1 MPVTTQQ
8 YEKSLTA
15 APPLCEQLRIRDL
28 MDDVAIQLDGSFV
41 AGYELSGQHSYYAS
55 DEMRNRAKNG
65 LEALVRSLPE
75 RSMRMQVRF
84 EIAEGTGD
92 LVSRYNREQRNESPV
107 LQAIDRLHADS
118 WRSRDREGLYLRH
131 WLHAYFIW
139 NPRIHHQSPDL
150 EWKRRM
156 RSSGGGLSAS
166 KCIERTRR
174 EHEGLLAEFNSLM
187 AGVEATLQATG
198 MAMRRMT
205 HEAIFLEVKRA
216 LNPLAEDIVRYR
228 SPERSLIYES
238 ARSQMANANIEDETD
253 DYLKL
258 AGLLYSWITLKD
270 LPDATFPGILREL
283 ALMDFPLVV
292 NAEVILPDQ
301 AKMVKHYKSRLRKML
316 AAQRDFHGG
325 FRINVDAQVAEGQLM
340 KVLENLISSSL
351 KSCHIS
357 LIVAVRTS
365 KPARNR
371 LEREEAE
378 RILADR
384 RQRVLHAITRMNG
397 ARGIPETLAQKRL
410 FFAGL
415 PAMAGENKRELDALT
430 LNAADLL
437 PVEMPW
443 RGTPHSPLILFE
455 TPQRHLIPF
464 SPFDSSLGDANM
476 LVMAKSGGGKTFMAQ
491 LFLLMMARA
500 NPLIS
505 ILERGDS
512 YRPLVELM
520 GGRVIDVDLEGSETL
535 NPWDL
540 PAGETAPS
548 KDKIAFLKNLTR
560 HMVGE
565 SPGSDTSLL
574 DNLISDAIARTYKR
588 CAMRYSNPIP
598 TFNDL
603 REELAQWRDEERMQR
618 TIDEAKLA
626 AIKLRSWT
634 GEKGIYAKLFDA
646 PTTMKIDSNWLFFN
660 VEGLSSDPKLEIAM
674 SMLIANAMATRAAGR
689 TGQPSITVLDECWSL
704 LDSPTL
710 APEVVQLFRTARKRN
725 SSVWGI
731 SQTVEDFVGTEFQPR
746 EHGPGI
752 LKNVTTKI
760 IGQQPGDAAPLVSH
774 LALNPVA
781 LNEIKLFNAPRKGQY
796 AEALLVLGEKA
807 DTTQTIRIVPT
818 ALDYWVC
825 TTFPRERRYRAW
837 FLKKAGQRPLLD
849 CYMGLAQKFPEG
861 LAAVAPLPDELSGEV
876 NATLAEGGVNMSRS
890 CG

>member
-1 MPVTTQQ
+1 MPVTLQQ
-8 YEKSLTA
+8 YEKSLS

-28 MDDVAIQLDGSFV
+28 LDNVAIQIDGSFV
-41 AGYELSGQHSYYAS
+41 AGYELSGVHSYYAS
-55 DEMRNRAKNG
+55 DEMRNRDKNG

-84 EIAEGTGD
+84 EISEGYGD

-107 LQAIDRLHADS
+107 LQAVDRVHADL
-118 WRSRDREGLYLRH
+118 WRRRESDGLYLRH
-131 WLHAYFIW
+131 FLHAYFIW
-139 NPRIHHQSPDL
+139 NPRIHHQSPDF
-150 EWKRRM
+150 EWKKKMRRT
-156 RSSGGGLSAS
+156 SASLSAT

-174 EHEGLLAEFNSLM
+174 EHGDLLAEFNSLM
-187 AGVEATLQATG
+187 AGVEATLQATS
-198 MAMRRMT
+198 MVIRRMT
-205 HEAIFLEVKRA
+205 HDTIFREVKRA
-216 LNPLAEDIVRYR
+216 LYPLGDDAVPYR
-228 SPERSLIYES
+228 SPETSLVYES
-238 ARSQMANANIEDETD
+238 ARRQMANVNIEDETD
-253 DYLKL
+253 DHLKIG
-258 AGLLYSWITLKD
+258 GLLYAWISLKD

-283 ALMDFPLVV
+283 MLMDFPLVV
-292 NAEVILPDQ
+292 NAEVNLPDQ
-301 AKMVKHYKSRLRKML
+301 AKMVKHYKSRLRKMS

-325 FRINVDAQVAEGQLM
+325 FRINVDAQVAENQLM
-340 KVLENLISSSL
+340 KVLQDLISSSL
-351 KSCHIS
+351 KSCQMS
-357 LIVAVRTS
+357 LLVAVRTS
-365 KPARNR
+365 RPPGNR
-371 LEREEAE
+371 LERDEAE
-378 RILADR
+378 RTLADR
-384 RQRVLHAITRMNG
+384 RQRVLHAIARMNG
-397 ARGIPETLAQKRL
+397 SRGIPESLAQKRL
-410 FFAGL
+410 FFGGL
-415 PAMAGENKRELDALT
+415 PAMAGENKRELDVLT
-430 LNAADLL
+430 LHAADLL

-443 RGTPHSPLILFE
+443 EGTPNSPLMLFE
-455 TPQRHLIPF
+455 TPHHQLIPF
-464 SPFDSSLGDANM
+464 SPFDTSLGDANM
-476 LVMAKSGGGKTFMAQ
+476 LIMAKSGGGKTFMAQ

-520 GGRVIDVDLEGSETL
+520 GGRVIEVDLEGSETL

-540 PAGETAPS
+540 PPGETSPG

-560 HMVGE
+560 HMLGD

-588 CAMRYSNPIP
+588 CAIRYSNPIP

-646 PTTMKIDSNWLFFN
+646 PTSLKIDSNWLFFD
-660 VEGLSSDPKLEIAM
+660 VEGLSSDPRLETAM
-674 SMLIANAMATRAAGR
+674 SMLIANVMATRAAGR
-689 TGQPSITVLDECWSL
+689 RGQPSITVLDECWSL
-704 LDSPTL
+704 LDSPSL

-752 LKNVTTKI
+752 LKNATTKI
-760 IGQQPGDAAPLVSH
+760 VGQQPGDVGPLATH
-774 LALNPVA
+774 LSLNPVA

-796 AEALLVLGEKA
+796 AEVLLVLGDKA

-818 ALDYWVC
+818 PLDYWIC
-825 TTFPRERRYRAW
+825 TTFPRERRYRTW
-837 FLKKAGQRPLLD
+837 FLKTREHQPLLD
-849 CYMGLAQKFPEG
+849 SYRELGQKFPQG
-861 LAAVAPLPDELSGEV
+861 LADVKPLAEELSGEV
-876 NATLAEGGVNMSRS
+876 NTAFRESTR
-890 CG
+890 

>member
-1 MPVTTQQ
+1 VPVTTQQ
-8 YEKSLTA
+8 YQKSLS

-28 MDDVAIQLDGSFV
+28 LDDVAIRLDGSFV
-41 AGYELSGQHSYYAS
+41 AAYELSGHHSYYAS
-55 DEMRNRAKNG
+55 DDTRNRAKSG

-92 LVSRYNREQRNESPV
+92 LVSRYNREQCNQSPV
-107 LQAIDRLHADS
+107 LQTIDRLHADA

-156 RSSGGGLSAS
+156 RSSGGGLSAM

-174 EHEGLLAEFNSLM
+174 EHEDLLAEFNSLM
-187 AGVEATLQATG
+187 AGVETTLQATG

-205 HEAIFLEVKRA
+205 HDDIFLEVKRA
-216 LNPLAEDIVRYR
+216 LNPLAEDVVRYR
-228 SPERSLIYES
+228 FPERSLVYES
-238 ARSQMANANIEDETD
+238 ARSQIANVNIEDETD

-258 AGLLYSWITLKD
+258 GGLLYCWITLKD
-270 LPDATFPGILREL
+270 LPDATSPGMLREL

-351 KSCHIS
+351 KSCQIS

-365 KPARNR
+365 RPVRNR

-415 PAMAGENKRELDALT
+415 PTMAGENKRDLDALT

-443 RGTPHSPLILFE
+443 GGTPHSPLILFE
-455 TPQRHLIPF
+455 TPQRQLIPF

-476 LVMAKSGGGKTFMAQ
+476 LIMAKSGGGKTFMAQ

-512 YRPLVELM
+512 YQPLVELM
-520 GGRVIDVDLEGSETL
+520 GGRVIDVDLEGNETL

-540 PAGETAPS
+540 PAGDTTPS
-548 KDKIAFLKNLTR
+548 KDKIAFLKNLAR
-560 HMVGE
+560 HMLGE

-574 DNLISDAIARTYKR
+574 DNLISDAIGRTYKR
-588 CAMRYSNPIP
+588 CAIRYSNPIP

-634 GEKGIYAKLFDA
+634 GDKGIYAKLFDA

-760 IGQQPGDAAPLVSH
+760 IGQQPGDTAPLVSH

-781 LNEIKLFNAPRKGQY
+781 LNEVKLFNAPRKGQY

-807 DTTQTIRIVPT
+807 ETTQTIRIVPT
-818 ALDYWVC
+818 SVDYWVC

-837 FLKKAGQRPLLD
+837 FLKKEGRRPLLHS
-849 CYMGLAQKFPEG
+849 YLELAQKFPNG
-861 LAAVAPLPDELSGEV
+861 LAGLATLPEEHSGEV
-876 NATLAEGGVNMSRS
+876 NAALAEGGS
-890 CG
+890 

>member
-1 MPVTTQQ
+1 MPVTLQQ
-8 YEKSLTA
+8 HEKSLS
-15 APPLCEQLRIRDL
+15 APALCEQLRIRDL
-28 MDDVAIQLDGSFV
+28 LDNVAIQADGSFV
-41 AGYELSGQHSYYAS
+41 AGYELGGVHSYYAS
-55 DEMRNRAKNG
+55 DEMRNRDKNG

-84 EIAEGTGD
+84 EIAEGYGD

-107 LQAIDRLHADS
+107 LQAVDRVHADL
-118 WRSRDREGLYLRH
+118 WRSRDSDGLYLRH
-131 WLHAYFIW
+131 ILHAYFIW
-139 NPRIHHQSPDL
+139 NPRIHHQSPEL
-150 EWKRRM
+150 EWKKKM
-156 RSSGGGLSAS
+156 RGSSASLSAT

-174 EHEGLLAEFNSLM
+174 EHEDLLAEFNSLM
-187 AGVEATLQATG
+187 SGVEATLQATG
-198 MAMRRMT
+198 MAIHRMP
-205 HEAIFLEVKRA
+205 HDSIFREVKRA
-216 LNPLAEDIVRYR
+216 LYPVGDDAVPYR
-228 SPERSLIYES
+228 PPETSLVYES
-238 ARSQMANANIEDETD
+238 ARRQMANVNIEDETD
-253 DYLKL
+253 DFLKIG
-258 AGLLYSWITLKD
+258 GLLYSWITLKD

-283 ALMDFPLVV
+283 MLMEFPLVV

-301 AKMVKHYKSRLRKML
+301 AKMVKHYKSQLRKMS

-325 FRINVDAQVAEGQLM
+325 FRVNVDAQVAEKQLM
-340 KVLENLISSSL
+340 KVLQDLISSSL
-351 KSCHIS
+351 KSCRMS
-357 LIVAVRTS
+357 LTVAVRTS
-365 KPARNR
+365 RPARSR
-371 LEREEAE
+371 LEHVEAE
-378 RILADR
+378 RTLADR
-384 RQRVLHAITRMNG
+384 RQRVLHAVARMNG
-397 ARGIPETLAQKRL
+397 SRGIPESLAQKRL
-410 FFAGL
+410 FFGGL
-415 PAMAGENKRELDALT
+415 PAMAGENKRELDVLT
-430 LNAADLL
+430 LHAADLL

-443 RGTPHSPLILFE
+443 EGTPNSPLMLFE
-455 TPQRHLIPF
+455 TPHHRLIPF

-476 LVMAKSGGGKTFMAQ
+476 LIMAKSGGGKTFMAQ
-491 LFLLMMARA
+491 LFLVMMARA

-520 GGRVIDVDLEGSETL
+520 GGRVIEVDLEGSETL

-540 PAGETAPS
+540 PPGETSPS

-560 HMVGE
+560 HMLGD

-588 CAMRYSNPIP
+588 CGIRYSNPIP

-646 PTTMKIDSNWLFFN
+646 PTSLKIDSNWLFFD
-660 VEGLSSDPKLEIAM
+660 VEGLSSDPRLETAM
-674 SMLIANAMATRAAGR
+674 SMLIANVMATRAAGR
-689 TGQPSITVLDECWSL
+689 KGQPSITVLDECWSL
-704 LDSPTL
+704 LDSPSL

-752 LKNVTTKI
+752 LKNATTKI
-760 IGQQPGDAAPLVSH
+760 VGQQPGDVGPLATH
-774 LALNPVA
+774 LSLNPVA

-796 AEALLVLGEKA
+796 AEVLLVLGDKA

-818 ALDYWVC
+818 PLDYWIC
-825 TTFPRERRYRAW
+825 TTFPRERRYRTW
-837 FLKKAGQRPLLD
+837 FLKSREHQPLLD
-849 CYMGLAQKFPEG
+849 SYRELGQKFPQG
-861 LAAVAPLPDELSGEV
+861 LADVKPLAEELSGEV
-876 NATLAEGGVNMSRS
+876 NTAFRESTR
-890 CG
+890 